1 MGEAGWVATGSPSRR
16 GLLLNSLCL
25 VLNQFLSVGIEAA
38 VFLEVSLKGVQ
49 LFWNRGSPRA
59 AEAKSLTDVKKPIST
74 VLLCC
79 PGRGMGLVAFFCS
92 Y

>member
-1 MGEAGWVATGSPSRR
+1 MPGLEPVFICGYRSSGVPGGESER
-16 GLLLNSLCL
+16 C
-25 VLNQFLSVGIEAA
+25 AA
-38 VFLEVSLKGVQ
+38 VLESRLSK
-49 LFWNRGSPRA
+49 A
-59 AEAKSLTDVKKPIST
+59 AEAESLTDVKKPISA

>member
-1 MGEAGWVATGSPSRR
+1 MATGSPSRR

-38 VFLEVSLKGVQ
+38 VFLEMSLKGVQ
-49 LFWNRGSPRA
+49 LFWNRGAPRA
-59 AEAKSLTDVKKPIST
+59 SGAESLTDVKKPISA

-79 PGRGMGLVAFFCS
+79 PGRGMGLMACFCS

>member
-1 MGEAGWVATGSPSRR
+1 MATGSPSRR

-49 LFWNRGSPRA
+49 LFWNQGSPRA
-59 AEAKSLTDVKKPIST
+59 AEAESLTDVKKPISA

-79 PGRGMGLVAFFCS
+79 PGRGMGLMACFCS